1 MPEDVEP
8 WPRRPQRRRQSL
20 SDLVLVWGFL
30 LSFAALFAVACVE
43 AWKIVSVVPAAF
55 EASPS
60 VGLRNP
66 MDAHDDTRPVQGA
79 NTHMTPN
86 SAPSKCP
93 KALPDALRP
102 YAAA

>member
-79 NTHMTPN
+79 NTHMTPEQRAQQM
-86 SAPSKCP
+86 SQGAP
-93 KALPDALRP
+93 
-102 YAAA
+102 